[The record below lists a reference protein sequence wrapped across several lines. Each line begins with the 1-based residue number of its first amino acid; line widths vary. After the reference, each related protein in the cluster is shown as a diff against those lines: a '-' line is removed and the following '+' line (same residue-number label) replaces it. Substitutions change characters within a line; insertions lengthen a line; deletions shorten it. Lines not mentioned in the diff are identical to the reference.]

1 VTTRLRLLIIVPAI
15 VAAAAAGLRAQ
26 ASTRSLTTVR
36 SMAGPALPAR
46 ALAGALAVLA
56 AGGLIFIAGRSR
68 QRARAL
74 RTALARLDA
83 HEQVLS
89 HVTDAIVVA
98 DGAGCVTSWSTG
110 AETLFG
116 VDRARAVG
124 RPLTELV
131 TDRMAR
137 RRGGDLHEA
146 LGTRVEW
153 RGDAEIVRPSGDV
166 LFIEASIR
174 RFEPG
179 GGGDA
184 GLMLVARDVDA
195 RRRAEI
201 EAGARARQQA
211 AVAVLGQRALAGVD
225 LQRLIV
231 EATSLA
237 AATLQVHA
245 SAMFELVDE
254 GQALLLR
261 AGDGWSHAR
270 VGETALA
277 ASASSYPG
285 SVLSADARVL
295 ALDSADAG
303 TTVVDGLLMR
313 EGFVAG
319 AAAAVPA
326 PAGIHGVLLVADRR
340 LRRFSRDDLHFLQ
353 ALSNVVGA
361 AVDRAAID
369 ASLRCELALHTA
381 TLEAVADGILVTDR
395 TGTVRRYNQRMVAL
409 WGLPPSLLEQ
419 PRAEE
424 WVRWCL
430 GQCENTDAQLDAFR
444 ATAWS
449 GAPQHVTMPLKD
461 GRVIE
466 WHSYPQRLDGALDGR
481 VWSFRDITE
490 RIRAEEERRRLEAQ
504 MQHVQKLESL
514 GVLAGGIAHDF
525 NNLLVGIL
533 GQAGLALAEL
543 EPESALHDRLTQI
556 QRSAQHAA
564 DLTNQMLAYSGK
576 GRFVLQSS
584 DLSEIVGELTHLLR
598 ASVSKSAEI
607 VLDLHPS
614 LPAFEGDSV
623 QIRQVIMN
631 LITNASDAIGET
643 GGTIVVQTGQMRATR
658 EYLADAWIG
667 ADQPE
672 GTYVFAEVQDTGCGM
687 DAATLARIFDP
698 FFSTKFT
705 GRGLGL
711 AAVLGIVRGHHGA
724 IKIASQPGAGTTFRV
739 LLPATQA
746 AVAPVTLPAPTATRA
761 ASGAR
766 VLVVDDEAGVRTVA
780 RESLK
785 RAGFEVVT
793 ANDGVEAL
801 EVLEQQEGRFDAVL
815 LDLTMPRMSGV
826 EAFSLIKGRHP
837 QLHVVLTSGYSA
849 HDVSARCGSDDI
861 AGFVQKPFMPA
872 VLVRTMLEV
881 LTPRQAR
888 EVA

>member
-1 VTTRLRLLIIVPAI
+1 MTTWVRALIGVLAI
-15 VAAAAAGLRAQ
+15 ATLPAAAAGAQSGLSAEGAGDLRA
-26 ASTRSLTTVR
+26 SDSL
-36 SMAGPALPAR
+36 SIP
-46 ALAGALAVLA
+46 AGAVAGVALILGGATIA
-56 AGGLIFIAGRSR
+56 AIRR
-68 QRARAL
+68 VRHQAREL
-74 RTALARLDA
+74 RTALDREAA
-83 HEQVLS
+83 HEQLLS

-98 DGAGCVTSWSTG
+98 DISGRVTSWSSG
-110 AETLFG
+110 AAVLFG
-116 VDRARAVG
+116 VESADAVG
-124 RPLTELV
+124 RPLPELV
-131 TDRMAR
+131 NDRMAGR
-137 RRGGDLHEA
+137 TGGDLHEA
-146 LGTRVEW
+146 LAARVEW
-153 RGDAEIVRPSGDV
+153 RGDAEIVRPSGDA
-166 LFIEASIR
+166 LFIEASVR
-174 RFEPG
+174 PFAPSGARG
-179 GGGDA
+179 A
-184 GLMLVARDVDA
+184 GVMLVARDVDA
-195 RRRAEI
+195 RRRVEL
-201 EAGARARQQA
+201 EAGVRARQQA
-211 AVAVLGQRALAGVD
+211 AVAALGQRALAGIESH
-225 LQRLIV
+225 LLIAQ
-231 EATSLA
+231 ATSLA
-237 AATLQVHA
+237 AATLHVDA
-245 SAMFELVDE
+245 GAAFELIDAGE
-254 GQALLLR
+254 ALLMR
-261 AGDGWSHAR
+261 AGEGWAHAR
-270 VGETALA
+270 IGEAAIAAAPPAYPASVLA
-277 ASASSYPG
+277 AE
-285 SVLSADARVL
+285 ARVL
-295 ALDSADAG
+295 ALDRADVA
-303 TTVVDGLLMR
+303 VVDGLLMR
-313 EGFVAG
+313 EGFIAG
-319 AAAAVPA
+319 AAAAIPGPSGA
-326 PAGIHGVLLVADRR
+326 YGLLLVADRR
-340 LRRFSRDDLHFLQ
+340 PRRFSRDDLHFLQ
-353 ALSNVVGA
+353 AMANVVGA
-361 AVDRAAID
+361 AVDRATID
-369 ASLRCELALHTA
+369 ESLRRELALHTA

-395 TGTVRRYNQRMVAL
+395 AGTVRRYNHRMVAM
-409 WGLPPSLLEQ
+409 WGVSSELLQ
-419 PRAEE
+419 DTKAEA
-424 WVRWCL
+424 WMQWCI
-430 GQCENTDAQLDAFR
+430 GRCEDSDARLDAFR

-490 RIRAEEERRRLEAQ
+490 RLRAEEERRRLEGQ

-533 GQAGLALAEL
+533 GQAGLALSEL
-543 EPESALHDRLTQI
+543 DPESALHDRITQI

-584 DLSEIVGELTHLLR
+584 DLSEIVGEMTHLLR
-598 ASVSKSAEI
+598 AAVSKSAEI
-607 VLDLHPS
+607 VLDLHQS
-614 LPAFEGDSV
+614 LPAFEGDPV

-631 LITNASDAIGET
+631 LITNASDAVGES
-643 GGTIVVQTGQMRATR
+643 GGTIVVQTGQMHASRA
-658 EYLADAWIG
+658 YLADAWIG

-672 GTYVFAEVQDTGCGM
+672 GAYVFAEVQDTGCGM

-739 LLPATQA
+739 LLPASQA
-746 AVAPVTLPAPTATRA
+746 SAPPVTLPVSVTTKT

-801 EVLEQQEGRFDAVL
+801 EVLDAQQGRFDAVL

-826 EAFSLIKGRHP
+826 EAFSLIKGRYPH
-837 QLHVVLTSGYSA
+837 LHVVLTSGYSA

-861 AGFVQKPFMPA
+861 AGFVQKPFLPA

-881 LTPRQAR
+881 LAPRRTR